1 MTIDNAFNRVIT
13 SCSQVRLQN
22 NEGTWIGKNMITA
35 YCKLHDLGYAHSVEA
50 WSEGE
55 LVGGLYGVSL
65 GKCFFGESMFTRKS
79 NASKVAFVKFV
90 EYLKASSFDMID
102 CQITTDLLI
111 SFGAKEIPRNQFLK
125 QLEKSLKSPTA
136 IGKWVFA

>member
-1 MTIDNAFNRVIT
+1 
-13 SCSQVRLQN
+13 
-22 NEGTWIGKNMITA
+22 MITA

-65 GKCFFGESMFTRKS
+65 GKCFFGESMFTRKN

-90 EYLKASSFDMID
+90 EYLKALSFDMID
-102 CQITTDLLI
+102 CQVTTDLLI
-111 SFGAKEIPRNQFLK
+111 SFGAKEIPRKQFLK
-125 QLEKSLKSPTA
+125 QLEKSLKVPTA
-136 IGKWVFA
+136 KRKWVF

>member
-1 MTIDNAFNRVIT
+1 MDSAFNRVIA
-13 SCSQVRLQN
+13 SCAQVRLQK
-22 NEGTWIGKNMITA
+22 NEGTWVGKNMITA

-65 GKCFFGESMFTRKS
+65 GKCFFGESMFTRKN

-90 EYLKASSFDMID
+90 EYLKALSFDMID
-102 CQITTDLLI
+102 CQVTTDLLI
-111 SFGAKEIPRNQFLK
+111 SFGAKEIPRKQFLK
-125 QLEKSLKSPTA
+125 QLEKSLKVPT
-136 IGKWVFA
+136 IKGKWVF